1 MRCEHWLL
9 KRVMALVPEIE
20 RRQKLSSAYVKSI
33 ARECG
38 FQLAGVAAAL
48 PLADAVGYGAWVDQG
63 MAGAMGYLTDHRRD
77 KRSDP
82 ATLLPDVRS
91 ILCVGLLYNT
101 PHPYSTEISSN
112 DRAWISRYAW
122 GEDYHQIMKERLQKV
137 EAHLRAVSAEPF
149 EAKICV
155 DTAPLL
161 ERSYARQAGLGW
173 IGKNTCLIH
182 EPTGSWYF
190 LGELLLSLQLEPDAP
205 APDRCGTCRSCIDAC
220 PTGAIVPGEDQRFF
234 VDARTCI
241 SYYTIEKKN
250 EIPEE
255 ARAGNGWHVFGC
267 DICQDVCPWNR
278 RAPVTEDARFAP
290 MLPPAPSL
298 ERIAA
303 ISEGEFRALFANSPV
318 SRARYRG
325 FLRNVIVAMGNAGS
339 AQFGPVLQRL
349 STNSDEIVASHA
361 EWALGQLRDAEAR
374 GDRGSETKSRN
385 AKEGRGISS
394 N

>member
-1 MRCEHWLL
+1 
-9 KRVMALVPEIE
+9 MALAPEIE
-20 RRQKLSSAYVKSI
+20 SPREISSAYAKAI

-48 PLADAVGYGAWVDQG
+48 PLADATGYGNWVDRG

-82 ATLLPDVRS
+82 ATLLPGVRS

-101 PHPYSTEISSN
+101 PHPYSTELSAA
-112 DRAWISRYAW
+112 DCAWISRYAW
-122 GEDYHQIMKERLQKV
+122 GEDYHQILNERLRNV
-137 EAHLRAVSAEPF
+137 EARLRTASAEPF
-149 EAKICV
+149 ESKICV

-190 LGELLLSLQLEPDAP
+190 LGELLLSLPLEPDAP
-205 APDRCGTCRSCIDAC
+205 APDRCGTCRRCIDAC
-220 PTGAIVPGEDQRFF
+220 PTSAIVPGEGQRYF
-234 VDARTCI
+234 VDARACI

-255 ARAGNGWHVFGC
+255 ARAGNGRHVFGC

-278 RAPVTEDARFAP
+278 RAPLTEDARFEA

-298 ERIAA
+298 ERMAA
-303 ISEGEFRALFANSPV
+303 ITEAEFRELFAKSPV
-318 SRARYRG
+318 NRIRYRG
-325 FLRNVIVAMGNAGS
+325 FIRNVIVAMGNAGS
-339 AQFGPVLQRL
+339 PEFRPVLERL
-349 STNSDEIVASHA
+349 AANADEIVASHA
-361 EWALGQLRDAEAR
+361 KWALERL
-374 GDRGSETKSRN
+374 
-385 AKEGRGISS
+385 
-394 N
+394 